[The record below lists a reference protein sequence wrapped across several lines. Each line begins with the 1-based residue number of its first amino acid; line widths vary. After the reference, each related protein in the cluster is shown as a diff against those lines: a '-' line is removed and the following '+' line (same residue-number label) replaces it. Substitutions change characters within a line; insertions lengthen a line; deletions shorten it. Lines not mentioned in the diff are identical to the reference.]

1 MELTQ
6 KIDRAG
12 DLIKSAVRIHSP
24 ATMATAFGLEGMVIL
39 DMMDRLG
46 LEIGL
51 FTIDTGRL
59 PEETHA
65 FMDIVRA
72 RYERPIRVFS
82 PEPAQVEEFVMAH
95 GMNAFYQSVALR
107 KRCCEVRKIEPLRRA
122 LAGKKLWITGLR
134 KEQSVT
140 RTDIEALAYDE
151 VNGLMKL
158 NPVADWSE
166 ADLWAYAERFDVP
179 THPLHKQGFPS
190 IGCAPC
196 TRAIQPGEDAR
207 AGRWWWEEPESKEC
221 GLHFDP
227 TGKLIRTKLEKG
239 EGEMV

>member
-1 MELTQ
+1 MELTK
-6 KIDRAG
+6 KIADTL
-12 DLIKSAVRIHSP
+12 DLIQSAIRTHSP

-39 DMMDRLG
+39 DMIDRAG
-46 LEIGL
+46 LEIEI
-51 FTIDTGRL
+51 FTLDTGRL
-59 PEETHA
+59 PEETYS
-65 FMDIVRA
+65 FMDVVRA
-72 RYERPIRVFS
+72 RYKRPVRVLF
-82 PEPAQVEEFVMAH
+82 PQPAQVEEFVEAH
-95 GMNAFYQSVALR
+95 GINGFYRSVDLR

-151 VNGLMKL
+151 MNGLMKL
-158 NPVADWSE
+158 NPVADWAE
-166 ADLWAYAERFDVP
+166 ADLWAYAKQFDVP
-179 THPLHKQGFPS
+179 THPLHKQGYPS

-227 TGKLIRTKLEKG
+227 TGKLVRAKVVKG

>member
-6 KIDRAG
+6 KIDRTL
-12 DLIKSAVRIHSP
+12 DVVQSAVRTYSP

-39 DMMDRLG
+39 DMIERIG
-46 LEIGL
+46 LEIDV
-51 FTIDTGRL
+51 FTLDTGRL
-59 PEETHA
+59 PEETYA
-65 FMDIVRA
+65 FMDVVRA
-72 RYERPIRVFS
+72 RYERPVRVFF
-82 PEPAQVEEFVMAH
+82 PEPAQVEEFVLAH
-95 GMNAFYQSVALR
+95 GMNAFYRSVALR

-140 RTDIEALAYDE
+140 RADIEALAYDE

-166 ADLWAYAERFDVP
+166 ADLWNYVKRFDVP
-179 THPLHKQGFPS
+179 THPLHDRGFPS

-196 TRAIQPGEDAR
+196 TRAIQAGEDAR

-221 GLHFDP
+221 GLHLDP
-227 TGKLIRTKLEKG
+227 TGKLVRAKLMKG

>member
-6 KIDRAG
+6 KIIRTV
-12 DLIKSAVRIHSP
+12 DLIQSAVRAHAP

-39 DMMDRLG
+39 DMIAR
-46 LEIGL
+46 IGL
-51 FTIDTGRL
+51 DIDVFTLDTGRL

-65 FMDIVRA
+65 FMDVVRA
-72 RYERPIRVFS
+72 RYKRPVRVFF
-82 PEPAQVEEFVMAH
+82 PQPALVEEFVLAH

-107 KRCCEVRKIEPLRRA
+107 KGCCEVRKIEPLRRA

-158 NPVADWSE
+158 NPVAEWSE
-166 ADLWAYAERFDVP
+166 GELWDYVKRFDVP
-179 THPLHKQGFPS
+179 THPMHSRGFPS

-196 TRAIQPGEDAR
+196 TRAIQPGEDSR

-227 TGKLIRTKLEKG
+227 TGKLVRANLLKG